1 MNFLKR
7 LLRTQPTA
15 PVASVRNPYVVGGW
29 VVGGHYYG
37 NARLRRNLL
46 SGPNDY
52 VWVIGTR
59 RVGKTSLLRQLA
71 LQAKTEYIP
80 IYWDMQG
87 CQTEFDLS
95 QELFYAIEDQ
105 RKLFAKLDYMI
116 SPLEGADIGK
126 LLRSI
131 ARVAAE
137 HNRRILLLIDETE
150 ALMPI
155 VQADALVA
163 RRLRAAFQRPTNLR
177 VILASTKTLA
187 HLHHSSQK
195 WPTSSFLHIFSPHY
209 LSGLAA
215 FESAALIRQT
225 QSKRPVS
232 VSDEVVAAIQFHTN
246 NHPYLVQWLCYHL
259 FQDDNSLR
267 MPVESDLVCDPM
279 LDSLFTLKFM
289 HLSPTERQMIL
300 FLHENGPCQGDALT
314 EALGLSADDART
326 YLYDLSRLGYT
337 RQVDQGGQIT
347 ISDSFFQDWL
357 DANADEFPVTDLELP
372 DALVQEIAAAGRERE
387 ESLLLRQLQRHRINL
402 ARLELKAAG
411 HGAFPPLHIQNEI
424 DIHQKKIQTIEQRLD
439 ALHS

>member
-1 MNFLKR
+1 MNILKR
-7 LLRTQPTA
+7 LRRTRTPSAQ
-15 PVASVRNPYVVGGW
+15 VSVRNPYIVGGW
-29 VVGGHYYG
+29 VVGSNYYG
-37 NARLRRNLL
+37 HARLRRNLL

-71 LQAKTEYIP
+71 LQARSQYIS

-87 CQTEFDLS
+87 CQTEYDLS

-105 RKLFAKLDYMI
+105 RQVFAKLDYRV

-131 ARVAAE
+131 SRVAAG

-163 RRLRAAFQRPTNLR
+163 RRLRSALQRPTNLR
-177 VILASTKTLA
+177 VVLSSTKTLA
-187 HLHHSSQK
+187 HLHDTSQK
-195 WPTSSFLHIFSPHY
+195 WPTSSLLHIFSPHY
-209 LSGLAA
+209 LSGLAP
-215 FESAALIRQT
+215 FESAALIRQA
-225 QSKRPVS
+225 QAKRSVH
-232 VSDEVVAAIQFHTN
+232 VSDEIVKAIQFHTN
-246 NHPYLVQWLCYHL
+246 HHPYLLQWLCSRL
-259 FQDDNSLR
+259 FQDDNTLR
-267 MPVESDLVCDPM
+267 MPTDMDMECDPM
-279 LDSLFTLKFM
+279 LDSLFALKFL
-289 HLSPTERQMIL
+289 HLSPSERRMIQL
-300 FLHENGPCQGDALT
+300 VHEMGPIEANDIT
-314 EALGLSADDART
+314 EALALNPEEART

-337 RQVDQGGQIT
+337 RQVEHSEQIT
-347 ISDSFFQDWL
+347 ISDSFFKDWL
-357 DANADEFPVTDLELP
+357 DANADELPVNETEVPDDL
-372 DALVQEIAAAGRERE
+372 VKEIAAAGRESE
-387 ESLLLRQLQRHRINL
+387 ETLLLRQLQRHRINL

-424 DIHQKKIQTIEQRLD
+424 DTHQRKIKTIEQRLD